1 MLESILIALLPC
13 QPSLAVRRAWTA
25 GLLLFPVALATGFLL
40 LVRNVSPPVVPV
52 TINSTGAIRIARD
65 FLISQGIDA
74 GAWSASCKS
83 AANDNLLSFI
93 NENPDRNRLWQIAP
107 PVVAD
112 VKLRSPGR
120 REMASVSV
128 SVDGKV
134 LGFSWTP
141 EKPPGGSLP
150 DAALADLSTARVP
163 AGFGFG
169 KPSLDITKG
178 KHVYTFRS
186 SSVPDAALTDTVTIQ
201 GARVTSV
208 EIKAEP
214 DETYTDRGEGWQVGL
229 TIVGSLF
236 VCVVSLFSIYRYA
249 SRMQQQEVSHSRSL
263 IVALL
268 CAGFAMFVALNAVVN
283 SDTGPVP
290 LALILLV
297 FAVMG
302 IVCGALLAAA
312 YSSGEGDIREAYPG
326 KLTSLDA
333 LLTGRIFCRNTGLS
347 VLFGM
352 ACAGWLVLA
361 LGLLDAPFRIAQP
374 QGSRV
379 MSGPFARLA
388 GIMPF
393 VMCPLLSLSFAAAG
407 LLQPLAFLQR
417 YVKRARRWHMPV
429 LLICAGLVSTLRTHS
444 GSNGDFLITSAIL
457 VAALLLPFFLLDL
470 LSTMVCL
477 TMVTSTMGLAISLA
491 VAPSLTVTSVLV
503 HITVAAGATGF
514 ALFCLARGPSV
525 TEQQVRPLYARHIA
539 QRQALEAEVS
549 AAREAQ
555 LRLLPESVPDFA
567 ALDISA
573 ACVPAETVGGDFYDF
588 FPLGDGRL
596 GVFIAE
602 GNNRGL
608 AAALTIALAKGYLM
622 QCVERFREPVEIL
635 TRLESMLSSI
645 FTPDPTAGRSS
656 LTDFAFA
663 SIDTVAGEIRYART
677 GAYPKVV
684 VVSANAVASQRVASE
699 RLVPVTGRQ
708 SPISEGRARLTSG
721 DHVILFTDGIGR
733 RLALGNR
740 RPEDA
745 AAALLS
751 RTKGQISG
759 EVATADQIGQRFFA
773 ATKGS
778 LEPDDLTLVVIQ
790 IKAVG
795 ELESTAALRVV
806 A

>member
-1 MLESILIALLPC
+1 
-13 QPSLAVRRAWTA
+13 
-25 GLLLFPVALATGFLL
+25 
-40 LVRNVSPPVVPV
+40 
-52 TINSTGAIRIARD
+52 
-65 FLISQGIDA
+65 
-74 GAWSASCKS
+74 
-83 AANDNLLSFI
+83 
-93 NENPDRNRLWQIAP
+93 
-107 PVVAD
+107 
-112 VKLRSPGR
+112 
-120 REMASVSV
+120 
-128 SVDGKV
+128 
-134 LGFSWTP
+134 
-141 EKPPGGSLP
+141 
-150 DAALADLSTARVP
+150 
-163 AGFGFG
+163 
-169 KPSLDITKG
+169 
-178 KHVYTFRS
+178 
-186 SSVPDAALTDTVTIQ
+186 
-201 GARVTSV
+201 
-208 EIKAEP
+208 
-214 DETYTDRGEGWQVGL
+214 
-229 TIVGSLF
+229 
-236 VCVVSLFSIYRYA
+236 
-249 SRMQQQEVSHSRSL
+249 MQQQEVSHSRSL

-268 CAGFAMFVALNAVVN
+268 CAGFGILLALNAVVN
-283 SDTGPVP
+283 SNTGAVP

-302 IVCGALLAAA
+302 VVCGALLAAA
-312 YSSGEGDIREAYPG
+312 YGSGEGDIREAYPG

-333 LLTGRIFCRNTGLS
+333 VLTGRLFCRNIGVS

-361 LGLLDAPFRIAQP
+361 LGVMAAPFRIAQA
-374 QGSRV
+374 QGSAV
-379 MSGPFARLA
+379 MSGPFVRL
-388 GIMPF
+388 GGLMPF
-393 VMCPLLSLSFAAAG
+393 VLYPLLSLSFAAAG

-417 YVKRARRWHMPV
+417 YVTKARRWHMPV
-429 LLICAGLVSTLRTHS
+429 LLCCAGLVSTLRSHS
-444 GSNGDFLITSAIL
+444 RSNGDFLVTSAIL
-457 VAALLLPFFLLDL
+457 VAALLMPFFLLDL

-477 TMVTSTMGLAISLA
+477 TVVTSAMGLAISLA
-491 VAPSLTVTSVLV
+491 VAPSLTVTSVVV
-503 HITVAAGATGF
+503 HIAVAAGAAGL
-514 ALFCLARGPSV
+514 ALFCLARAPNV

-539 QRQALEAEVS
+539 QRLALEAEVS

-555 LRLLPESVPDFA
+555 LRLLPESVPDYA

-635 TRLESMLSSI
+635 MRLESMLSSI
-645 FTPDPTAGRSS
+645 FTSDADAGRSS

-684 VVSANAVASQRVASE
+684 VVSSRAVVTSE
-699 RLVPVTGRQ
+699 RLVPVSGRQ
-708 SPISEGRARLTSG
+708 SPISEGRAPLGPG

-751 RTKGQISG
+751 RTRGQIPG
-759 EVATADQIGQRFFA
+759 QPATADQIGQRFFA
-773 ATKGS
+773 STKTA

-790 IKAVG
+790 MRA
-795 ELESTAALRVV
+795 EAQFENTTALRVV

>member
-1 MLESILIALLPC
+1 MLETILNALLPG
-13 QPSLAVRRAWTA
+13 QPPPTVRRAWTA
-25 GLLLFPVALATGFLL
+25 ALLLFPVALTAGFLL
-40 LVRNVSPPVVPV
+40 LVRNVAPPVVLV
-52 TINSTGAIRIARD
+52 TNNSAGAIRVARD

-74 GAWSASCKS
+74 GTWSASCKS
-83 AANDNLLSFI
+83 AADENLLSFV

-107 PVVAD
+107 PVAAD
-112 VKLRSPGR
+112 VKLRSPDR
-120 REMASVSV
+120 RSLASVSV
-128 SVDGKV
+128 SVDGRI
-134 LGFSWTP
+134 LGFSWMP
-141 EKPPGGSLP
+141 EKPPPVSEGASLT
-150 DAALADLSTARVP
+150 DAALIELATARVP
-163 AGFGFG
+163 PGFGFG
-169 KPSLDITKG
+169 KPSLDTKTG
-178 KHVYTFRS
+178 QHVYTFRS
-186 SSVPDAALTDTVTIQ
+186 SAVPDVALTDTVTIQ
-201 GARVTSV
+201 GARVTAT

-214 DETYTDRGEGWQVGL
+214 DETYTDRGEGVQLAL
-229 TIVGSLF
+229 TIFGSLF
-236 VCVVSLFSIYRYA
+236 TCVVALFSIYRYA
-249 SRMQQQEVSHSRSL
+249 SRMQQQEVSHSRSM

-268 CAGFAMFVALNAVVN
+268 CAGFAILLALNAVVN
-283 SDTGPVP
+283 SDTGAVP
-290 LALILLV
+290 LALVLLV

-302 IVCGALLAAA
+302 IICGALLAAA
-312 YSSGEGDIREAYPG
+312 YGSGEGDIREAYPG

-333 LLTGRIFCRNTGLS
+333 LLTGRIFCRNVGVS

-352 ACAGWLVLA
+352 ACAGWMVLT
-361 LGLLDAPFRIAQP
+361 LGLLDTPFRIAQP
-374 QGSRV
+374 QGSVV
-379 MSGPFARLA
+379 MSGPFARFA
-388 GIMPF
+388 GLMPF
-393 VMCPLLSLSFAAAG
+393 VLYPLLSLSFAAAG

-417 YVKRARRWHMPV
+417 YLRKASRWHMPV
-429 LLICAGLVSTLRTHS
+429 LLFCAALVSTLRTHS
-444 GSNGDFLITSAIL
+444 RSNGDFLVTSAIL

-477 TMVTSTMGLAISLA
+477 TVVTSAMGLAVGLA
-491 VAPSLTVTSVLV
+491 VAPRLTGASVAV
-503 HITVAAGATGF
+503 HIAVAVGAAGF
-514 ALFCLARGPSV
+514 ALLCLARGSNV
-525 TEQQVRPLYARHIA
+525 TERQVRPLYARHIA
-539 QRQALEAEVS
+539 ERQALEAEVS

-555 LRLLPESVPDFA
+555 LRLLPESVPDLA

-588 FPLGDGRL
+588 FPLGEGRL

-645 FTPDPTAGRSS
+645 FTSGPDASRSS

-663 SIDTVAGEIRYART
+663 SIDTIAGEIRYART
-677 GAYPKVV
+677 GAYPKIV
-684 VVSANAVASQRVASE
+684 VVSASTVVASE
-699 RLVPVTGRQ
+699 RLVPVSGRQ
-708 SPISEGRARLTSG
+708 SPISEGRARLVAG

-740 RPEDA
+740 KPEEA

-751 RTKGQISG
+751 RTKRQISG

-773 ATKGS
+773 ATKTS

-790 IKAVG
+790 IKAAG
-795 ELESTAALRVV
+795 QLESAPALRVV

>member
-1 MLESILIALLPC
+1 MLESILNALLPG

-52 TINSTGAIRIARD
+52 AINSTGAIRIARD

-74 GAWSASCKS
+74 GGWSASCKS

-120 REMASVSV
+120 RETASVSV

-150 DAALADLSTARVP
+150 DAALADLATARVP

-169 KPSLDITKG
+169 KPSPDITKG
-178 KHVYTFRS
+178 KHIYTFRS
-186 SSVPDAALTDTVTIQ
+186 SAVPDAALTDTVTIQ
-201 GARVTSV
+201 GDRVTSV
-208 EIKAEP
+208 EIKAQP
-214 DETYTDRGEGWQVGL
+214 DDTDTDRGEGWQVGL

-283 SDTGPVP
+283 SNTGPVP

-312 YSSGEGDIREAYPG
+312 YGSGEGDIREAYPG

-333 LLTGRIFCRNTGLS
+333 LLTGRIFCRNTGIS
-347 VLFGM
+347 ILFGM
-352 ACAGWLVLA
+352 VCAGWLVLA
-361 LGLLDAPFRIAQP
+361 LGLLDTPFRIARP
-374 QGSRV
+374 QGSV
-379 MSGPFARLA
+379 AISGSFARLA
-388 GIMPF
+388 GVMPF
-393 VMCPLLSLSFAAAG
+393 VMYPLLSLSFAAAG
-407 LLQPLAFLQR
+407 LLQPLAFMQR

-429 LLICAGLVSTLRTHS
+429 LLFCAGLVSTLRTHS
-444 GSNGDFLITSAIL
+444 RSNGDFLITSAIL

-491 VAPSLTVTSVLV
+491 VAPSLTVTSVQV
-503 HITVAAGATGF
+503 HIAVAAGVTGF

-539 QRQALEAEVS
+539 ERQALEAEVS

-684 VVSANAVASQRVASE
+684 VVSTNAVVASE
-699 RLVPVTGRQ
+699 RLVPVSGRQ

-795 ELESTAALRVV
+795 QLESTAALRVV